1 MKPTGELA
9 LDSTDNISGSNTED
23 RLEDAAFAP
32 VGATDAPDGA
42 TEYAAVP
49 QSTEHTASN
58 RPDGP
63 AYVRE
68 PARHVSQPPVDDMQA
83 DEAIESSY
91 TYETGYTLQK
101 RGLGGRGAY
110 RRAQSQQNK
119 IRQELKYG
127 QYLSVPKGSREIFGS
142 RESEHK
148 KKVAITT
155 VVVIAIAV
163 ILLIIFWPK

>member
-1 MKPTGELA
+1 MNNPDDISANTMDDA
-9 LDSTDNISGSNTED
+9 IDNAP
-23 RLEDAAFAP
+23 AAD
-32 VGATDAPDGA
+32 TDAPEGTEVASADEFGA
-42 TEYAAVP
+42 T
-49 QSTEHTASN
+49 N
-58 RPDGP
+58 GP

-127 QYLSVPKGSREIFGS
+127 QYLSVPKGSREIFSS
-142 RESEHK
+142 REDERK
-148 KKVAITT
+148 KKIAIAA
-155 VVVIAIAV
+155 VLVIAIVV
-163 ILLIIFWPK
+163 ILLIVFWPK

>member
-1 MKPTGELA
+1 M
-9 LDSTDNISGSNTED
+9 DSTDNISGNNTEE
-23 RLEDAAFAP
+23 RLEDAAFVPADAADAATVERAAAP
-32 VGATDAPDGA
+32 Q
-42 TEYAAVP
+42 AAGPV
-49 QSTEHTASN
+49 ASD
-58 RPDGP
+58 RSAGP

-110 RRAQSQQNK
+110 RHAQSQQNK

-148 KKVAITT
+148 KKVAITA

>member
-1 MKPTGELA
+1 M
-9 LDSTDNISGSNTED
+9 DSTDNISGNNTEE
-23 RLEDAAFAP
+23 RLEGAAFAP
-32 VGATDAPDGA
+32 VDAAD
-42 TEYAAVP
+42 AADVERAEAP
-49 QSTEHTASN
+49 QAAGPVAGDRSA
-58 RPDGP
+58 GP

-68 PARHVSQPPVDDMQA
+68 RARHVSQPPVDDMQA

-148 KKVAITT
+148 KKVAITA
-155 VVVIAIAV
+155 VVVIAVVV